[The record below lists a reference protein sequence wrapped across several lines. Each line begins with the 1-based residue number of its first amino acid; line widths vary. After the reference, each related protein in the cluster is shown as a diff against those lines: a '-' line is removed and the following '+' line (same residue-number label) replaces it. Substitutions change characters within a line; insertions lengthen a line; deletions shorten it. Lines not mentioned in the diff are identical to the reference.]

1 MFFHKG
7 RAAAADRAAS
17 ERRVEEAEEKMP
29 LSPPPGDPGESLPPR
44 TSKKHTPFHIW
55 RSKKKQQPPPTSG
68 CGVFVP
74 HPPSDCGV
82 FVPHPP
88 PGPLGGEAR

>member
-7 RAAAADRAAS
+7 RAAERAAS
-17 ERRVEEAEEKMP
+17 DQRVEEAEEKMP
-29 LSPPPGDPGESLPPR
+29 LSLPPQDDPGESSRSR

-55 RSKKKQQPPPTSG
+55 RSKKKQPP
-68 CGVFVP
+68 
-74 HPPSDCGV
+74 PPSDCGV

-88 PGPLGGEAR
+88 PAPLGEAR

>member
-7 RAAAADRAAS
+7 RAADRAAS
-17 ERRVEEAEEKMP
+17 ERRAEEADEKMP
-29 LSPPPGDPGESLPPR
+29 LSPPPQGDPGEPSPSR
-44 TSKKHTPFHIW
+44 SSKKHTPFHLW
-55 RSKKKQQPPPTSG
+55 RSKKKQQPPPSD

-88 PGPLGGEAR
+88 PAPLGEAR

>member
-7 RAAAADRAAS
+7 RAADRAAAS
-17 ERRVEEAEEKMP
+17 ERRVEEADEKMP
-29 LSPPPGDPGESLPPR
+29 LSLPPQGDPGESPPSR

-55 RSKKKQQPPPTSG
+55 RSKKKQQPPPSD

-88 PGPLGGEAR
+88 PAPLGEAR

>member
-7 RAAAADRAAS
+7 RAADRAAAS
-17 ERRVEEAEEKMP
+17 ERRVEEADEKMP
-29 LSPPPGDPGESLPPR
+29 LSLPPQGDPGECPPSR

-55 RSKKKQQPPPTSG
+55 RSKKKQQPPP
-68 CGVFVP
+68 
-74 HPPSDCGV
+74 SDCGV

-88 PGPLGGEAR
+88 PAPLGEAR